1 MKKSDKFYDIFSYF
15 LLRFFFSSVA
25 YCPLLLPSVFAQYRR
40 FFVCKS
46 LNGSG
51 GNRMLCIKKSRR
63 NGEYIVYNPHH
74 FQLHTHTKH
83 KRIALLIKGNVE
95 HHRVPRST
103 DLRMLESHIRLTS
116 NKSYLRKLEE
126 RRTELLALKAEHR
139 KALLPTA

>member
-25 YCPLLLPSVFAQYRR
+25 YCPLLLPSVFAQNRR
-40 FFVCKS
+40 FFVGKS

-83 KRIALLIKGNVE
+83 KRIALQCGTSPCSPLYGLANVGKPYPFNFKQKLPAQIGRTP
-95 HHRVPRST
+95 HRTFGP
-103 DLRMLESHIRLTS
+103 
-116 NKSYLRKLEE
+116 
-126 RRTELLALKAEHR
+126 
-139 KALLPTA
+139 